1 MKLLHIFFVLP
12 ALFLF
17 SCSDDGDGETI
28 VVDKNDSTYAPDA
41 VKKILDEEQHAAFR
55 YFYDGADKNSGMA
68 LEGNERGTT
77 ITIGG
82 SGFGMMAIIVGTERG
97 WVTRAQGAEHVL
109 KMARFLNGAERYKGV
124 WAHWYIPQCES
135 VPFGDQVETGDLVES
150 SFMVA
155 GLLTA
160 IEYFKESNA
169 VETEIRETATSLCNS
184 IEWNAYTGGKDV
196 LHWLWYSQE
205 DKLSLEVKGWNECM
219 ETYLL
224 ALGAPEAHC
233 ISPEVYQSGWLSN
246 GSKVYPNRD
255 FYGYPLPLGNDY
267 GGPLFFAHYSFLGFN
282 PRLMQDE
289 FVYYWRQNQ
298 AHALINRHYCLNTA
312 PEKFAYTAQNWGLS
326 ACYGAGTST
335 GYKARSPL
343 KDDGVIAPTA
353 ALASYPYVPFYATQ
367 VLMNLNKKKDAH
379 GAYGFCD
386 SYSPSENAYERKH
399 LAIDQGPIVVM
410 IENYR
415 TGLIWNLFM
424 KSDYAKRALQRA
436 GMESQPKHEEGFYL
450 LLTSPQVKS
459 VDLMAHP
466 DRGAYEID
474 FYSTVGGSAKC
485 SLIDAV
491 GNKVVEKNV
500 SVSTGGNVFSIGYD
514 EIKRG
519 KEYQVVIL
527 LPSDKTIELGVVLH

>member
-1 MKLLHIFFVLP
+1 MKFMYAFFVLTMLP
-12 ALFLF
+12 LL
-17 SCSDDGDGETI
+17 SCSDDGDDKTI
-28 VVDKNDSTYAPDA
+28 VVDKNDRTYEPGV
-41 VKKILDEEQHAAFR
+41 VKKVLDEEQSAAFR
-55 YFYDGADKNSGMA
+55 YFFDGADQNSGMA

-97 WVTRAQGAEHVL
+97 WITRAQGAEHVL
-109 KMARFLNGAERYKGV
+109 KMVRFLDKAERYKGV
-124 WAHWYIPQCES
+124 WAHWYNPQGES
-135 VPFGDQVETGDLVES
+135 VPFGDQVEAGDLVES

-160 IEYFKESNA
+160 IEYFNENNS
-169 VETEIRETATSLCNS
+169 VEKDIREMATALCNS
-184 IEWNAYTGGKDV
+184 VEWNAYTGGKDV

-205 DKLSLEVKGWNECM
+205 DKLSLEVRGWNECM

-224 ALGAPEAHC
+224 ALGAPETNC

-246 GSKVYPNRD
+246 GSKVYPNRE

-282 PRLMQDE
+282 PQLMQDE
-289 FVYYWRQNQ
+289 YVHYWKQNQ
-298 AHALINRHYCLNTA
+298 AHALINRYYCLNEA
-312 PEKFAYTAQNWGLS
+312 PKQFAYTAQNWGLT
-326 ACYGAGTST
+326 ACYGAGKST

-343 KDDGVIAPTA
+343 KDDGIIAPTA

-367 VLMNLNKKKDAH
+367 VLLNLTKKADAH
-379 GAYGFCD
+379 GTYGFCD
-386 SYSPSENAYERKH
+386 SYSPAENAYERKH

-424 KSDYAKRALQRA
+424 KSDYAKRAMERA
-436 GMESQPKHEEGFYL
+436 GMQRQPEHDEGFYL
-450 LLTSPQVKS
+450 LLASQQAGP

-466 DRGAYEID
+466 DRGVYEID
-474 FYSTVGGSAKC
+474 FYSSVGGKAECCLVDKAGKKVIEEEISV
-485 SLIDAV
+485 SV
-491 GNKVVEKNV
+491 GGNK
-500 SVSTGGNVFSIGYD
+500 FSIDYD
-514 EIKRG
+514 MIKRG
-519 KEYQVVIL
+519 KQYEVAIL
-527 LPSDKTIELGVVLH
+527 LPSKKEVTLEVRLH

>member
-1 MKLLHIFFVLP
+1 MKLIYIFFFMTMLP
-12 ALFLF
+12 LI
-17 SCSDDGDGETI
+17 SCSDDGEGETI
-28 VVDKNDSTYAPDA
+28 VVDKNDKTYDPNV
-41 VKKILDEEQHAAFR
+41 VKKVLDEEQSAAFR

-97 WVTRAQGAEHVL
+97 WISRAQGAEHVL
-109 KMARFLNGAERYKGV
+109 KMVRFLNKAERYKGV
-124 WAHWYIPQCES
+124 WAHWYNPQGES

-150 SFMVA
+150 SFMIA

-160 IEYFKESNA
+160 IEYFKENNSA
-169 VETEIRETATSLCNS
+169 ETEIRETATALCNS
-184 IEWNAYTGGKDV
+184 VEWNAYTGGKDV

-205 DKLSLEVKGWNECM
+205 DKLALEVRGWNECM

-224 ALGAPEAHC
+224 ALGAPEENC
-233 ISPEVYQSGWLSN
+233 ISPDVYKAGWLSN
-246 GSKVYPNRD
+246 GSKVFPNRD

-282 PRLMQDE
+282 PKLMQDE
-289 FVYYWRQNQ
+289 YVYYWRQNQ
-298 AHALINRHYCLNTA
+298 AHALINRHYCINEA
-312 PEKFAYTAQNWGLS
+312 PKQFAYTAQNWGLS
-326 ACYGAGTST
+326 ACYGAGSST

-367 VLMNLNKKKDAH
+367 VMLNLNKKGDAH

-386 SYSPSENAYERKH
+386 SYSPAENAYERKH

-424 KSDYAKRALQRA
+424 KSDYAKRAMQRA
-436 GMESQPKHEEGFYL
+436 GMYSQPRHEEGFYL
-450 LLTSPQVKS
+450 LLTSPQAAQA
-459 VDLMAHP
+459 DLMAHP
-466 DRGAYEID
+466 DRGVYEID
-474 FYSTVGGSAKC
+474 FYSSTGGKAKC
-485 SLIDAV
+485 SLKDKAGGVVLEEEIAAIA
-491 GNKVVEKNV
+491 GANK
-500 SVSTGGNVFSIGYD
+500 FSIAYD
-514 EIKRG
+514 KVKRG
-519 KEYQVVIL
+519 KQYEVQIL
-527 LPSDKTIELGVVLH
+527 LPSGKDVAIEVVLY